1 MPTPSTYQ
9 TNSMPTY
16 KGQAPG
22 LNSNGQISNMAWTPR
37 IVALTGTAQTLT
49 AAQSGTIFHN
59 VGLTASI
66 TVTLPAI
73 STGPFY
79 FKIVQG
85 AGFSIVVTAAT
96 ADTIITFNDAAAD
109 SVTFSTSSEIIGG
122 HYEVICDGT
131 SLFVLPILAS
141 EAQTVTIVT

>member
-1 MPTPSTYQ
+1 MPVPSTQQSYMPTMAGNKP
-9 TNSMPTY
+9 
-16 KGQAPG
+16 A
-22 LNSNGQISNMAWTPR
+22 LNSAGQISLMQWTPK
-37 IVALTGTAQTLT
+37 IVALTGTATTLT

-59 VGLTASI
+59 VGLTAAH
-66 TVTLPAI
+66 TLTLPAI

-79 FKIVQG
+79 FKILQG
-85 AGFSIVVTAAT
+85 AGYEIVVTAAT

-109 SVTFSTSSEIIGG
+109 SVKFSTSSEIIGG

-141 EAQTVTIVT
+141 EAQTVTVTT